1 MRELSFLNKGIS
13 LTITDKR
20 EQDDDGKDITATF
33 LSEGGLSQFVE
44 YLDETRDSLIQNV
57 MYMEGEKMVFLLR
70 LQ

>member
-44 YLDETRDSLIQNV
+44 LWMRPVTALS
-57 MYMEGEKMVFLLR
+57 KM
-70 LQ
+70 

>member
-13 LTITDKR
+13 LTITDK

-44 YLDETRDSLIQNV
+44 YLDETREPYSKCDV
-57 MYMEGEKMVFLLR
+57 HGR
-70 LQ
+70 